1 MNALEWV
8 LTSVYSHMVC
18 KFTTLYKTLFTITA
32 MVWLLASRSSLV
44 LYKIGC
50 QSKALFTMPAFKCF
64 FASVHSLVIF
74 KMACS
79 NKALFTIATLIR
91 LLTSVHDFNEQQDD
105 IWNESSFHNS
115 CIYMVSDHCVLSALS
130 KVQISF
136 VFQLDVPLFLPLRFP
151 YQMIKGPVYC
161 KSACMA
167 YQIWVTLKIAFH
179 NGCIDMVSLLSEF
192 CVIKCAFTGT
202 HVNENCMALILSV
215 AYCVLY

>member
-1 MNALEWV
+1 
-8 LTSVYSHMVC
+8 
-18 KFTTLYKTLFTITA
+18 
-32 MVWLLASRSSLV
+32 
-44 LYKIGC
+44 
-50 QSKALFTMPAFKCF
+50 
-64 FASVHSLVIF
+64 
-74 KMACS
+74 
-79 NKALFTIATLIR
+79 
-91 LLTSVHDFNEQQDD
+91 
-105 IWNESSFHNS
+105 
-115 CIYMVSDHCVLSALS
+115 MVSDHCVLSALS

-179 NGCIDMVSLLSEF
+179 NGCMDMVSLLSEF

-215 AYCVLY
+215 AYCVLYKLITRSQHKNIPH